1 MIHVIATLEFEPG
14 KRDYVLGEFRKI
26 VPLVR
31 AEAGCLEYAPA
42 IDAETSLGMQT
53 KIGPDK
59 LMVIERWETLEALQA
74 HDVAPHMQSYRAK
87 VKQYIRGREIRVLA
101 PA

>member
-14 KRDYVLGEFRKI
+14 KRDFVLAEFRKI

-31 AEAGCLEYAPA
+31 AETGCVEYGPA
-42 IDAETSLGMQT
+42 IDAETSLGIQH
-53 KIGPDK
+53 KIGPDS
-59 LMVIERWETLEALQA
+59 LIVIERWESLDALAA
-74 HDVAPHMQSYRAK
+74 HDVAPHMQAYRAK
-87 VKQYIRGREIRVLA
+87 VKQYVRGRDIRVLS

>member
-14 KRDYVLGEFRKI
+14 MRDFVLSEFRQV

-31 AEAGCLEYAPA
+31 AEAGCLEYTPA
-42 IDAETSLGMQT
+42 IDADTGWTTQRQ
-53 KIGPDK
+53 IGPNS
-59 LMVIERWETLEALQA
+59 LMVIERWETLEALKA
-74 HDVAPHMQSYRAK
+74 HDVAPHMQAYRAK
-87 VKQYIRGREIRVLA
+87 ATPFIRGGEIRVLV

>member
-14 KRDYVLGEFRKI
+14 KRDHVLEEFKKV

-31 AEAGCLEYAPA
+31 AETGCLEYTPV
-42 IDAETSLGMQT
+42 IDAETGMGMQS

-59 LMVIERWETLEALQA
+59 LMVIERWETLQALQA
-74 HDVAPHMQSYRAK
+74 HDVAPHMQAYRTK
-87 VKQYIRGREIRVLA
+87 VKQFIRGRKIRVLA

>member
-14 KRDYVLGEFRKI
+14 KRAEVLAEFKKI

-31 AEAGCLEYAPA
+31 AEKGCVEYAPA
-42 IDAETSLGMQT
+42 IDAETSMGFQH
-53 KIGPDK
+53 KIGPDS
-59 LMVIERWETLEALQA
+59 LMVIERWESLEALAA
-74 HDVAPHMQSYRAK
+74 HDVAPHMAAYRAK
-87 VKQYIRGREIRVLA
+87 VKHHIRGREIRVLS

>member
-14 KRDYVLGEFRKI
+14 KRAEVLAEFKRV

-31 AEAGCLEYAPA
+31 AEAGCLEYTPV
-42 IDAETSLGMQT
+42 IDAETSLGMQN
-53 KIGPDK
+53 KIGADR
-59 LMVIERWETLEALQA
+59 LMVIERWETLQALQA
-74 HDVAPHMQSYRAK
+74 HDVAPHMQAYRAK
-87 VKQYIRGREIRVLA
+87 VKQFIRGREIRVLV

>member
-14 KRDYVLGEFRKI
+14 TRATVLAEFAKI

-31 AEAGCLEYAPA
+31 AEAGCIDYAPA
-42 IDAETSLGMQT
+42 IDADTSMGAQT

-59 LMVIERWETLEALQA
+59 FMVIERWETLEALQA
-74 HDVAPHMQSYRAK
+74 HDVAPHMQAYRAR
-87 VKQYIRGREIRVLA
+87 VKEYIRGREIRVLV

>member
-14 KRDYVLGEFRKI
+14 KRDLVLAEFAKV
-26 VPLVR
+26 VPLVK
-31 AEAGCLEYAPA
+31 AEAGCLEYTPA
-42 IDAETSLGMQT
+42 IDADTSMGFQHR
-53 KIGPDK
+53 IGPDS

-74 HDVAPHMQSYRAK
+74 HDLAPHMHAYRAK
-87 VKQYIRGREIRVLA
+87 VKPYIRGREIRVLS

>member
-14 KRDYVLGEFRKI
+14 KRDFVLAEFRKI

-31 AEAGCLEYAPA
+31 AEAGCLEYTPA
-42 IDAETSLGMQT
+42 IDADTGMTMQHR
-53 KIGPDK
+53 IGPDS
-59 LMVIERWETLEALQA
+59 LMVIERWETLEALEA
-74 HDVAPHMQSYRAK
+74 HDVAPHMKAYRAK
-87 VKQYIRGREIRVLA
+87 VKQHIRGREIRVLT

>member
-14 KRDYVLGEFRKI
+14 KLAEVLAEFKKI
-26 VPLVR
+26 VPLVL
-31 AEAGCLEYAPA
+31 AEKGCIEYRPA
-42 IDAETSLGMQT
+42 VDAETSMALQHR
-53 KIGPDK
+53 IGPDR
-59 LMVIERWETLEALQA
+59 LMFIERWDSLEALAA
-74 HDVAPHMQSYRAK
+74 HDVAPHMQAYRAK

>member
-14 KRDYVLGEFRKI
+14 KRDFVLAEFRKI

-42 IDAETSLGMQT
+42 IDADTGMAVQHR
-53 KIGPDK
+53 IGPDS

-74 HDVAPHMQSYRAK
+74 HDVAPHMQAYRAK
-87 VKQYIRGREIRVLA
+87 VKPYIRGREIRVLT

>member
-14 KRDYVLGEFRKI
+14 KRSFVVGEFKKV

-31 AEAGCLEYAPA
+31 AEVGCLEYTPV
-42 IDAETSLGMQT
+42 IDADTGMTMQHR
-53 KIGPDK
+53 IGPDS
-59 LMVIERWETLEALQA
+59 LMVIERWETLEALKA
-74 HDVAPHMQSYRAK
+74 HDTAPHMQDYRAK
-87 VKQYIRGREIRVLA
+87 VKPYVRGREIRVLA

>member
-14 KRDYVLGEFRKI
+14 KRDFVLAEFKKI

-31 AEAGCLEYAPA
+31 AEAGCIEYGPV

-53 KIGPDK
+53 KIGPDS
-59 LMVIERWETLEALQA
+59 LMVIEKWETLEALKA
-74 HDVAPHMQSYRAK
+74 HDVAPHMQDYRTK

>member
-14 KRDYVLGEFRKI
+14 KRAEVLAEFKRV

-31 AEAGCLEYAPA
+31 AEAGCLEYTPV
-42 IDAETSLGMQT
+42 IDAETSLGMQH
-53 KIGPDK
+53 KIGADR
-59 LMVIERWETLEALQA
+59 LMVIERWETLQALQA
-74 HDVAPHMQSYRAK
+74 HDVAPHMQAYRAK
-87 VKQYIRGREIRVLA
+87 VKQFIRGREIRVLV

>member
-14 KRDYVLGEFRKI
+14 KRAYVLEEFKKI

-31 AEAGCLEYAPA
+31 AEAGCIEYGPV
-42 IDAETSLGMQT
+42 IDAETSLGMQA
-53 KIGPDK
+53 KIGPDS
-59 LMVIERWETLEALQA
+59 LMVIEKWETLEALKA
-74 HDVAPHMQSYRAK
+74 HDVAPHMQDYRTK

>member
-14 KRDYVLGEFRKI
+14 KRDFVLAEFRKI

-31 AEAGCLEYAPA
+31 AEAGCLEYTPA
-42 IDAETSLGMQT
+42 IDADTGMSMQHR
-53 KIGPDK
+53 IGADS

-74 HDVAPHMQSYRAK
+74 HDVAPHMQAYRAK
-87 VKQYIRGREIRVLA
+87 VKQYIRGREIRVLT

>member
-14 KRDYVLGEFRKI
+14 KRDYVLEEFRKV

-31 AEAGCLEYAPA
+31 AEAGCLEYGPA
-42 IDAETSLGMQT
+42 IDASTGWTTQHQ
-53 KIGPDK
+53 IGPDS
-59 LMVIERWETLEALQA
+59 LMVIERWETLEALKA
-74 HDVAPHMQSYRAK
+74 HDVAPHMQDYRAK
-87 VKQYIRGREIRVLA
+87 VKQYIRSREIRVLT